1 MSEKYAA
8 EFQTIIEKA
17 KSQERPM
24 RVAVAGADAENM
36 LRGLFRAE
44 AEGWVKPIL
53 VGNYEKIRA
62 TLETIGCVD
71 RKYDIQP
78 TADGDSPVQFAI
90 EMINAGKA
98 DVLMRGNTQ
107 TRDFLMPVLNKANHL
122 LVKDAL
128 VTDVVMLNVPGYDRL
143 LAISDVTL
151 LIDPSADARVEVARN
166 MVQVLK
172 SFGVE
177 KPNIALLAMVET
189 PSFHM
194 RDTVEDQ
201 TIVRKHQKEPIA
213 DCNLAGPISYDLI
226 ISKEAARLKNYDCP
240 YCGEFDGIVVPNL
253 MSGNLLVKVLEHNAG
268 AMGGGVLAG
277 ARIPIAITSR
287 SDLPEKAYLSLA
299 ACAAML
305 KDKVYD
311 KFA

>member
-1 MSEKYAA
+1 MSEHAK
-8 EFQTIIEKA
+8 EFQAIIDKA
-17 KSQERPM
+17 RSLDHPM
-24 RVAVAGADAENM
+24 RVAVAGADAENI
-36 LRGLFRAE
+36 LIGLFEAE
-44 AEGWVKPIL
+44 SEGWVKPVL
-53 VGNYEKIRA
+53 VGNYEKIR
-62 TLETIGCVD
+62 TVLEKIGCQD

-78 TADGDSPVQFAI
+78 VADGTSPVRFAI

-128 VTDVVMLNVPGYDRL
+128 VTDVVMLKIPGYDRL

-201 TIVRKHQKEPIA
+201 TIVRKHQKGA
-213 DCNLAGPISYDLI
+213 HR
-226 ISKEAARLKNYDCP
+226 RLQSRRPHLLRPHHQQGGRPSEELDCP

>member
-1 MSEKYAA
+1 MSEHAKV
-8 EFQTIIEKA
+8 FQAIIDKA
-17 KSQERPM
+17 RSLDHPM
-24 RVAVAGADAENM
+24 RVAVAGADAENI
-36 LRGLFRAE
+36 LIGLFEAE
-44 AEGWVKPIL
+44 SEGWVKPVL
-53 VGNYEKIRA
+53 VGNYEKIR
-62 TLETIGCVD
+62 TVLEKIGCQD

-78 TADGDSPVQFAI
+78 VADGTSPVRFAI
-90 EMINAGKA
+90 EMNNAGKA

-213 DCNLAGPISYDLI
+213 DCNLVGPISYDLI
-226 ISKEAARLKNYDCP
+226 ISKEAARLKSYDCP

-287 SDLPEKAYLSLA
+287 SDLPEKAYPPLA

-311 KFA
+311 KYA

>member
-1 MSEKYAA
+1 MSEHAKV
-8 EFQTIIEKA
+8 FQAIIDKA
-17 KSQERPM
+17 RSLDHPM
-24 RVAVAGADAENM
+24 RVAVAGADAENI
-36 LRGLFRAE
+36 LIGLFEAE
-44 AEGWVKPIL
+44 SEGWVKPVL
-53 VGNYEKIRA
+53 VGNYEKIR
-62 TLETIGCVD
+62 TVLEKIGCQD

-78 TADGDSPVQFAI
+78 VADGTSPVRFAI

-128 VTDVVMLNVPGYDRL
+128 VTDVVMLSVPGYDRL

-226 ISKEAARLKNYDCP
+226 ISKEAARLKSYDCP

>member
-1 MSEKYAA
+1 MSEHAK
-8 EFQTIIEKA
+8 EFQAIIDKA
-17 KSQERPM
+17 RSLDHPM
-24 RVAVAGADAENM
+24 RVAVAGADAENI
-36 LRGLFRAE
+36 LTGLFEAE
-44 AEGWVKPIL
+44 SEGWVKPVL
-53 VGNYEKIRA
+53 VGNYEKIR
-62 TLETIGCVD
+62 TVLEKIGCQD

-78 TADGDSPVQFAI
+78 VADGTSPVRFAI

-128 VTDVVMLNVPGYDRL
+128 VTDIVMLKIPGYDRI
-143 LAISDVTL
+143 LAVSDVTL

-172 SFGVE
+172 SFGIE

-201 TIVRKHQKEPIA
+201 TIVRKHQMEPIA

-240 YCGEFDGIVVPNL
+240 YCGEFDGVVVPNL
-253 MSGNLLVKVLEHNAG
+253 MAGNLLIKVLEHNAG

-299 ACAAML
+299 ACGAML

-311 KFA
+311 RFK

>member
-1 MSEKYAA
+1 MSEHAKV
-8 EFQTIIEKA
+8 FQAIIDKA
-17 KSQERPM
+17 RSLDHPM
-24 RVAVAGADAENM
+24 RVAVAGADAENI
-36 LRGLFRAE
+36 LIGLFEAE
-44 AEGWVKPIL
+44 SEGWVKPIL
-53 VGNYEKIRA
+53 VGNYEKIR
-62 TLETIGCVD
+62 TVLEKIGCQD

-78 TADGDSPVQFAI
+78 VADGTSPVRFAI

-213 DCNLAGPISYDLI
+213 DCNLVGPISYDLI

-287 SDLPEKAYLSLA
+287 SDLPETAYLSLA

>member
-1 MSEKYAA
+1 MSEHAK
-8 EFQTIIEKA
+8 EFQAIIDKA
-17 KSQERPM
+17 RSLDHPM
-24 RVAVAGADAENM
+24 RVAVAGADAENI
-36 LRGLFRAE
+36 LTGLFEAE
-44 AEGWVKPIL
+44 SEGWVKPVL
-53 VGNYEKIRA
+53 VGNYEKIR
-62 TLETIGCVD
+62 TVLEKIGCQD

-78 TADGDSPVQFAI
+78 VADGTSPVRFAI

-128 VTDVVMLNVPGYDRL
+128 VTDVVMLSVPGYDRL

-213 DCNLAGPISYDLI
+213 DCNLVGPISYDLI

>member
-1 MSEKYAA
+1 MSEHAK
-8 EFQTIIEKA
+8 EFQAIIDKA
-17 KSQERPM
+17 RSLDHPM
-24 RVAVAGADAENM
+24 RVAVAGADAENI
-36 LRGLFRAE
+36 LTGLFEAE
-44 AEGWVKPIL
+44 SEGWVKPVL
-53 VGNYEKIRA
+53 VGNYEKIR
-62 TLETIGCVD
+62 TVLEKIGCQD

-78 TADGDSPVQFAI
+78 VADGTSPVRFAI

-128 VTDVVMLNVPGYDRL
+128 VTDIVMLKVPGYDRL

-172 SFGVE
+172 SFGIE

-201 TIVRKHQKEPIA
+201 TIVRKHQMEPIA

-240 YCGEFDGIVVPNL
+240 YCGEFDGVVVPNL
-253 MSGNLLVKVLEHNAG
+253 MAGNLLIKVLEHNAG

-299 ACAAML
+299 ACGAML

-311 KFA
+311 RFK

>member
-1 MSEKYAA
+1 MSEHAKV
-8 EFQTIIEKA
+8 FQAIIDKA
-17 KSQERPM
+17 RSLDHPM
-24 RVAVAGADAENM
+24 RVAVAGADAENI
-36 LRGLFRAE
+36 LTGLFEAE
-44 AEGWVKPIL
+44 SEGWVKPVL

-62 TLETIGCVD
+62 VLEKIGCQD

-78 TADGDSPVQFAI
+78 VADGTSPVRFAI

-128 VTDVVMLNVPGYDRL
+128 VTDIVMLKIPGYDRI
-143 LAISDVTL
+143 LAVSDVTL

-213 DCNLAGPISYDLI
+213 DCNLVGPISYDLI
-226 ISKEAARLKNYDCP
+226 ISKEAARLKNFDCP

>member
-1 MSEKYAA
+1 MSEHAK
-8 EFQTIIEKA
+8 EFQAIIDKA
-17 KSQERPM
+17 RSLDHPM
-24 RVAVAGADAENM
+24 RVAVAGADAENI
-36 LRGLFRAE
+36 LTGLFEAE
-44 AEGWVKPIL
+44 SEGWVKPVL

-62 TLETIGCVD
+62 VLEKIGCQD

-78 TADGDSPVQFAI
+78 VADGTSPVRFAI

-128 VTDVVMLNVPGYDRL
+128 VTDIVMLKIPGYDRI

-172 SFGVE
+172 SFGIE

-213 DCNLAGPISYDLI
+213 DCNLVGPISYDLI
-226 ISKEAARLKNYDCP
+226 ISKEAARLKNFDCP
-240 YCGEFDGIVVPNL
+240 YCGEFDGVVVPNL

-287 SDLPEKAYLSLA
+287 SDLPEKAYLSVA

>member
-1 MSEKYAA
+1 MSEHAKV
-8 EFQTIIEKA
+8 FQAIIDKA
-17 KSQERPM
+17 RSLDHPM
-24 RVAVAGADAENM
+24 RVAVAGADAENI
-36 LRGLFRAE
+36 LTGLFEAE
-44 AEGWVKPIL
+44 SEGWVKPVL
-53 VGNYEKIRA
+53 VGNYEKIR
-62 TLETIGCVD
+62 TVLEKIGCQD

-78 TADGDSPVQFAI
+78 VADGTSPVRFAI
-90 EMINAGKA
+90 EMINAGRA

-128 VTDVVMLNVPGYDRL
+128 VTDVVMLSVPGYDRL

-213 DCNLAGPISYDLI
+213 DCNLVGPISYDLI
-226 ISKEAARLKNYDCP
+226 ISKEAARLKSYDCP